1 MLKSTLRIK
10 KRKQEN
16 RNCGMNS
23 GIIKTLA
30 KHASGTAENPLQ
42 LYFSRQLSTAQHS
55 TRANPMK

>member
-1 MLKSTLRIK
+1 
-10 KRKQEN
+10 
-16 RNCGMNS
+16 MNS